1 MQQKKRSRI
10 LFCKTHR
17 KQWIPM
23 YRRLQS
29 RAGKRCYSCA
39 YVPSYRIYRILSVSD
54 YSGKRLGEKAVRR
67 HRDSEEQRGN
77 RKTVHDYAEK
87 LIAIGRRIDAETMWN
102 CVNLLKIC
110 NVAHIIAIGNTCSVS
125 KYMGVPAG
133 KAWNKEYL

>member
-1 MQQKKRSRI
+1 M
-10 LFCKTHR
+10 FCKTHR
-17 KQWIPM
+17 KQWIQCIEIAK
-23 YRRLQS
+23 QS
-29 RAGKRCYSCA
+29 G
-39 YVPSYRIYRILSVSD
+39 VSD
-54 YSGKRLGEKAVRR
+54 ATVVRMCHHIGYTGYYSFGLLWQETWGKKQYEGIVIPKSSGAIEKLF
-67 HRDSEEQRGN
+67 
-77 RKTVHDYAEK
+77 HDYAEK